1 MVRGEMTSQNLLTN
15 AWSIAHLFN
24 EKGALE
30 PGKADPLTVGAID
43 RLTSLYA
50 FRELDPAIRQTLS
63 ELSARE
69 VEGMR
74 TVAGFLANTRALE
87 TQRVNHRGTENL
99 VARINGW
106 KGYIPSVAQEGASL
120 QVFDDANY
128 AKKIRMGYAGGA
140 LQGRSG
146 RDKSRSHANSTL
158 GSCVSDDKSALRDLP
173 G

>member
-30 PGKADPLTVGAID
+30 PGKADPLVVSAID

-74 TVAGFLANTRALE
+74 TVAGFLRQHAGARGAAGEPSRHGEPRGADQWLE
-87 TQRVNHRGTENL
+87 GLHPVRGSGRGL
-99 VARINGW
+99 
-106 KGYIPSVAQEGASL
+106 
-120 QVFDDANY
+120 
-128 AKKIRMGYAGGA
+128 AGG
-140 LQGRSG
+140 
-146 RDKSRSHANSTL
+146 
-158 GSCVSDDKSALRDLP
+158 LR
-173 G
+173 